1 MVLVRP
7 VHVIETMNKTA
18 VVVIGHMSPTFC
30 IFWSLPNLI
39 FVSKTDS

>member
-1 MVLVRP
+1 MVRVIP

-18 VVVIGHMSPTFC
+18 VVVIGHMSTTFC
-30 IFWSLPNLI
+30 MFLSLPNLI